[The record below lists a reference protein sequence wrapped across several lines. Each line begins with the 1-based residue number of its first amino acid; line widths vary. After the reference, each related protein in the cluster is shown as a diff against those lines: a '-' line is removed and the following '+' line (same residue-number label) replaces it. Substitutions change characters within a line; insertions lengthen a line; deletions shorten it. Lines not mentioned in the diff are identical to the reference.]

1 MVIVEV
7 DRVGSSLLDCPIPLG
22 VCSQRINEVDREA
35 RIRMAKKT
43 EKTASESDETRLKK
57 KVAAKV
63 AENKS
68 PKGDE
73 ALRSL
78 QKRLRRTQ
86 RKRRALALR
95 KKNSASQKTAA
106 PAAK

>member
-1 MVIVEV
+1 
-7 DRVGSSLLDCPIPLG
+7 
-22 VCSQRINEVDREA
+22 
-35 RIRMAKKT
+35 MAK
-43 EKTASESDETRLKK
+43 KTASESDETRLRK
-57 KVAAKV
+57 KVAEKLAD
-63 AENKS
+63 NKS
-68 PKGDE
+68 PKEDE

-95 KKNSASQKTAA
+95 KKNSASKKTAA

>member
-1 MVIVEV
+1 
-7 DRVGSSLLDCPIPLG
+7 
-22 VCSQRINEVDREA
+22 
-35 RIRMAKKT
+35 MAK
-43 EKTASESDETRLKK
+43 KTASESDETRLKK
-57 KVAAKV
+57 KVAAKL
-63 AENKS
+63 ADNKS
-68 PKGDE
+68 PKEDE

-95 KKNSASQKTAA
+95 KKNSASKKAAA

>member
-1 MVIVEV
+1 
-7 DRVGSSLLDCPIPLG
+7 
-22 VCSQRINEVDREA
+22 
-35 RIRMAKKT
+35 MAKKK
-43 EKTASESDETRLKK
+43 EKSASESDESRLKK

-63 AENKS
+63 AESKS
-68 PKGDE
+68 PKGDQ

-78 QKRLRRTQ
+78 QKRLRRAQ

>member
-1 MVIVEV
+1 
-7 DRVGSSLLDCPIPLG
+7 
-22 VCSQRINEVDREA
+22 
-35 RIRMAKKT
+35 MAK
-43 EKTASESDETRLKK
+43 KTASESDETRLKK
-57 KVAAKV
+57 KVAAKL
-63 AENKS
+63 ADHKS
-68 PKGDE
+68 SKGDG

-95 KKNSASQKTAA
+95 KKNSASKKTAA

>member
-1 MVIVEV
+1 
-7 DRVGSSLLDCPIPLG
+7 
-22 VCSQRINEVDREA
+22 
-35 RIRMAKKT
+35 MAKKT
-43 EKTASESDETRLKK
+43 VGESDESRLKK

-68 PKGDE
+68 PKEDE

-78 QKRLRRTQ
+78 QKRLRRAQ
-86 RKRRALALR
+86 RKRRTVALR
-95 KKNSASQKTAA
+95 KKNAMSKKAAA